1 MAVEAIE
8 ALASRTR
15 AKSGN
20 PFQNEWRA
28 LFRRDPDGLRRWLLP
43 HPLDYQSVHFE
54 IYESLA
60 TLRPAPLD
68 FLIGEYERLLA
79 LATKDSR
86 NPTLYSTLES
96 MAFLAGSDDATRR
109 LVQMLSPHLSSPV
122 SNMRR
127 YAAYQIA
134 DFVQPDDT
142 ATMTVLTQ
150 LATSD
155 KDWLVRVCAHLVLAE
170 LHSEGQ
176 GFPPPPAL
184 SVADR
189 IRMWFRSPKN
199 AYLFHK

>member
-1 MAVEAIE
+1 MSDEAID

-20 PFQNEWRA
+20 PCQNEWRA
-28 LFRRDPDGLRRWLLP
+28 LFHRDPDGLGRWLLQ

-79 LATKDSR
+79 LATKDPR
-86 NPTLYSTLES
+86 NPAAYSTLES
-96 MAFLAGSDDATRR
+96 MAFLAGSDDAARQ
-109 LVQMLSPHLSSPV
+109 LVRMLSPHLSSPV
-122 SNMRR
+122 SHVRR

-142 ATMTVLTQ
+142 ATMTAITQ

-155 KDWLVRVCAHLVLAE
+155 KDWLVRVCTRLVLAE
-170 LHSEGQ
+170 LHSEEQ

-189 IRMWFRSPKN
+189 IRMWFRSRVN